1 MEAEVALRSTAAS
14 AGAEQMGATKGLNGT
29 RDFGGPSAG
38 EVTTTLKEGMS
49 LIDRF
54 YSGGNRA
61 KPEALN
67 IIVVVLDQVVR
78 RMREQYARH
87 KKEADELHKQCRA
100 IDETIARIRP
110 LQAKIKNELDEK
122 QATCSAY
129 EELTKKGTEV
139 ISDGVDFAREALRK
153 AKLVTKQTQMAEARK
168 SMQDMKGYDKS
179 GRPLPGREVNLR
191 KNPNGPAARKP
202 GDMLKDLKASGRIS

>member
-1 MEAEVALRSTAAS
+1 MIRARAQHCTVASLLVQVR
-14 AGAEQMGATKGLNGT
+14 GALS
-29 RDFGGPSAG
+29 RFG
-38 EVTTTLKEGMS
+38 S
-49 LIDRF
+49 LL
-54 YSGGNRA
+54 
-61 KPEALN
+61 P
-67 IIVVVLDQVVR
+67 
-78 RMREQYARH
+78 
-87 KKEADELHKQCRA
+87 
-100 IDETIARIRP
+100 
-110 LQAKIKNELDEK
+110 QAKIKNELDEK